1 MKNIAFILCTII
13 AFALPIFLI
22 IYWRKKTG
30 CAIKPFIVGAL
41 CFALFATLLEPI
53 LHTLVILPD
62 NAVSRFITNTP
73 IVYALYG
80 GLAAGLF
87 EETGR
92 LFGFKVLLKDYKEIE
107 TSVGYGIGHGGIE
120 CILTLGVTYLMY
132 TIVLLG
138 GTLGDSVADATVI
151 STISTININIIP
163 LAIIERIL
171 AMTLHIGLSIL
182 VFKAVNDKKYRYLFV
197 VAILIHM
204 IADIP
209 AGLYQTGTITSLLI
223 VELLTAIVSVSTL
236 VLATIIYKKT
246 EEEKDA

>member
-13 AFALPIFLI
+13 AFALPIVLMVI
-22 IYWRKKTG
+22 WRKKTG

-41 CFALFATLLEPI
+41 CFALFATLIEPI
-53 LHTLVILPD
+53 FHTLIMLPD
-62 NAVSRFITNTP
+62 NAVSRFITNSP

-120 CILTLGVTYLMY
+120 CILTLGITYLLY
-132 TIVLLG
+132 TIVILG
-138 GTLGDSVADATVI
+138 GSLGDSVADAAVI
-151 STISTININIIP
+151 STISSININIIP
-163 LAIIERIL
+163 LAIIERVL
-171 AMTLHIGLSIL
+171 AITLHIGLSIL
-182 VFKAVNDKKYRYLFV
+182 VFGAVNYKKYRYLFV

-209 AGLYQTGTITSLLI
+209 AGLYQAGAITSLLI
-223 VELLTAIVSVSTL
+223 VELLTAVVSVSTI
-236 VLATIIYKKT
+236 VLAIIFYKKM
-246 EEEKDA
+246 EEELDA